1 MQRNDLTTIPVP
13 APSWGTGA
21 ARLLLAFAC
30 AAGLRAQT
38 LVQTATPT
46 PATGAT
52 LSQTISFSTLPT
64 VGNTVVV
71 ATIISNDAANL
82 TAADNQSPK
91 SNSYSLVNAAPPGS
105 VGIQAS
111 IFCTSVLTSSGTFT
125 ITATNHGSSAFITM
139 FASEYSGASCNPDQG
154 AGISGQPSSPY
165 ACGTMTTR
173 NAKDVLVSV
182 IDWDGSGTQTFSISG
197 GFTIEGQVNNGTTS
211 QAGAYADQI
220 VSSTGSFNPAWT
232 VSANGTA
239 SCVNIA
245 LQAASGGGSGGP
257 HAYPIIQ

>member
-1 MQRNDLTTIPVP
+1 MKTLK
-13 APSWGTGA
+13 
-21 ARLLLAFAC
+21 LLIAFAC
-30 AAGLRAQT
+30 AVGLHAQT

-46 PATGAT
+46 PGTGT
-52 LSQTISFSTLPT
+52 VLSQTISFSTLPT

-82 TAADNQSPK
+82 TAADNQS
-91 SNSYSLVNAAPPGS
+91 NSYSLVKAAPPGS
-105 VGIQAS
+105 VGIQVS

-125 ITATNHGSSAFITM
+125 VTATNAGSSAFITM
-139 FASEYSGASCNPDQG
+139 FASEYSGASCNPDQST
-154 AGISGQPSSPY
+154 GISGQANSPY

-197 GFTIEGQVNNGTTS
+197 GFTIEGQVNNGTSS

-232 VSANGTA
+232 VSANGTT

-245 LQAASGGGSGGP
+245 LRAASGGGSGGA
-257 HAYPIIQ
+257 HAYPIVQ